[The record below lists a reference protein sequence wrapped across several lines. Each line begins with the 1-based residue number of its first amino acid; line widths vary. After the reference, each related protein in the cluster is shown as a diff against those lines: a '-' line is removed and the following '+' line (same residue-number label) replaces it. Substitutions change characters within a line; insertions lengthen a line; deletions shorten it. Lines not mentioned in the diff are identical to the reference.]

1 MAEQGFEGVLV
12 AGDATDARWLLSR
25 QSVVLGVSDGAILA
39 RPRPTVPVDLPSNTP
54 PVPPQLLDRFRS
66 LQLRNSLPPGV
77 CLSLSNFAVLCM
89 HAAPVL
95 ICKWA

>member
-77 CLSLSNFAVLCM
+77 CLFLSNFAVLCM